1 MRQDGRT
8 ARPATATQGL
18 PAMTNRH
25 GDQPPDGPWR
35 MPTDQTSTPES
46 PAIGPSPKRRD
57 RTGGPRRPGFR
68 SQHESRP
75 EDQTTDES
83 DRADPETRSR
93 GCSQV
98 SLYNTRRPHQAAR
111 PSLANDDLARS
122 CIRERGRGHDAAL
135 GQRWRVAHMPTAA
148 TATTTMRSLIW

>member
-35 MPTDQTSTPES
+35 RPPDQTSTPES
-46 PAIGPSPKRRD
+46 PAIAPSPKRRD
-57 RTGGPRRPGFR
+57 RTGRPRHPAFR

-83 DRADPETRSR
+83 GRADPETRSR

-98 SLYNTRRPHQAAR
+98 SLYNTRRPHQALGHRSPMTIWREAAFANAAVDMT
-111 PSLANDDLARS
+111 LAWTTLAR
-122 CIRERGRGHDAAL
+122 CPH
-135 GQRWRVAHMPTAA
+135 AHS
-148 TATTTMRSLIW
+148 RNSNN